1 LALIDG
7 SPIDERRIVALEGGR
22 NFRDLGGYRTQDG
35 RCVKWGKIFRSGSMA
50 GLTPADYERLAKL
63 SIKTICDL
71 RTVHEREVEPNNW
84 YRVANI
90 MYWARDYGEGF
101 GELRSLMASSLSTPE
116 AARAAMINGYRRL
129 PFQQAPA
136 YREVFSR
143 LAAGQVPLAFNCSAG
158 KDRAGTAAALIL
170 SALGVARESV
180 VEDYLLTDR
189 VIDLK
194 SVFMERAQK
203 RNSTLMNQSP
213 DLVAA
218 ILRSDADYLDA
229 AFDAIEQ
236 KHGSVAA
243 YLQDALG
250 LNEEAMSAIRQQLLE

>member
-1 LALIDG
+1 MAIG
-7 SPIDERRIVALEGGR
+7 ACHFNKRRPI
-22 NFRDLGGYRTQDG
+22 
-35 RCVKWGKIFRSGSMA
+35 
-50 GLTPADYERLAKL
+50 
-63 SIKTICDL
+63 
-71 RTVHEREVEPNNW
+71 
-84 YRVANI
+84 
-90 MYWARDYGEGF
+90 
-101 GELRSLMASSLSTPE
+101 
-116 AARAAMINGYRRL
+116 
-129 PFQQAPA
+129 
-136 YREVFSR
+136 EVFSR